1 MDGLTKTM
9 SLGKKTIR
17 RVQNVLKDE
26 EKRKL
31 YSEAEI
37 LYMEK
42 QLVLLKE
49 LRKARVQERKEQ
61 RGFAAAQQEGLS
73 GTSLRSPPRP
83 TE

>member
-1 MDGLTKTM
+1 M

-17 RVQNVLKDE
+17 VVQDLLKDK

-31 YSEAEI
+31 YSEEEL

-49 LRKARVQERKEQ
+49 LRKIRVRERKENK
-61 RGFAAAQQEGLS
+61 GFSTIKDDTLPPS
-73 GTSLRSPPRP
+73 SLRSTPRP

>member
-1 MDGLTKTM
+1 MTTSSTKPM

-17 RVQNVLKDE
+17 RVQSVLNDE
-26 EKRKL
+26 KKRKL
-31 YSEAEI
+31 YSESEL

-49 LRKARVQERKEQ
+49 LRKTRVQQRKLSK
-61 RGFAAAQQEGLS
+61 GFGNEPIDNQ
-73 GTSLRSPPRP
+73 P

>member
-1 MDGLTKTM
+1 M

-17 RVQNVLKDE
+17 IVQNVLKDE
-26 EKRKL
+26 DKRKL
-31 YSEAEI
+31 YSEEEL

-49 LRKARVQERKEQ
+49 LRKIRVRERKENK
-61 RGFAAAQQEGLS
+61 GFSITKNETNS
-73 GTSLRSPPRP
+73 SVPHRSTPRP

>member
-1 MDGLTKTM
+1 M

-17 RVQNVLKDE
+17 TVQNLLNDE
-26 EKRKL
+26 QKRKL
-31 YSEAEI
+31 YSEEEI

-49 LRKARVQERKEQ
+49 LRKIRVRERQEIK
-61 RGFAAAQQEGLS
+61 GFSTIKDNTLPPS
-73 GTSLRSPPRP
+73 SLRSIPRP

>member
-1 MDGLTKTM
+1 M

-17 RVQNVLKDE
+17 RVQSVLKDE
-26 EKRKL
+26 QKRKL

-61 RGFAAAQQEGLS
+61 RGFSEPQQEGPAE
-73 GTSLRSPPRP
+73 TPHRSTPRP

>member
-1 MDGLTKTM
+1 M

-17 RVQNVLKDE
+17 TVQNLLNDE
-26 EKRKL
+26 QKRKL
-31 YSEAEI
+31 YSEEEL

-49 LRKARVQERKEQ
+49 LRKIRVRERQEIK
-61 RGFAAAQQEGLS
+61 GFSTIKDNTLPPS
-73 GTSLRSPPRP
+73 SLRSIPRL

>member
-1 MDGLTKTM
+1 M

-17 RVQNVLKDE
+17 TVQNLLNDE
-26 EKRKL
+26 QKRKL
-31 YSEAEI
+31 YSEEEI

-49 LRKARVQERKEQ
+49 LRKIRVRERKEIK
-61 RGFAAAQQEGLS
+61 GFSTIKDNTLPPS
-73 GTSLRSPPRP
+73 SLRSIPRP

>member
-1 MDGLTKTM
+1 M
-9 SLGKKTIR
+9 SLGKKTIK

-26 EKRKL
+26 QKRRL
-31 YSEAEI
+31 YTEAEL

-49 LRKARVQERKEQ
+49 LRKVRVQERKEQ
-61 RGFAAAQQEGLS
+61 RGFSAAKQEGLP
-73 GTSLRSPPRP
+73 GTSLRATPRP